1 MSTRISLITFFIVAA
16 SVANA
21 EQSAGG
27 ANPSLP
33 APSAKSAQ
41 SAAAPNTTSTRTGW
55 VVVTISGVILS
66 NSPPPA
72 SRKLFCNVGVST
84 AKVPVSHRRGTA
96 AAVISGNSFS
106 CSIKLGYKWQVAADD
121 FLTTDATVFG
131 VDTSLSASE
140 AHQLGYFQP
149 YSEIHAYFPD
159 TTPFPASG
167 ATTFKSAT
175 GLVY

>member
-1 MSTRISLITFFIVAA
+1 MSTRISLIAYFIVAA

-27 ANPSLP
+27 ATP
-33 APSAKSAQ
+33 APSAKPAQ
-41 SAAAPNTTSTRTGW
+41 SVSTAPAAISTRTGS

-72 SRKLFCNVGVST
+72 SRKLFCNVQIST
-84 AKVPVSHRRGTA
+84 AEVPINYRRGIA
-96 AAVISGNSFS
+96 AAVISGNSFT
-106 CSIKLGYKWQVAADD
+106 CSIKLGYKWQVDSNNS
-121 FLTTDATVFG
+121 LSTYATVIG

-140 AHQLGYFQP
+140 AHQLSSSSQSYGEIPVFFQ
-149 YSEIHAYFPD
+149 H

-175 GLVY
+175 GLVF

>member
-1 MSTRISLITFFIVAA
+1 MSTRVSLIAFFIVAA

-27 ANPSLP
+27 AKP
-33 APSAKSAQ
+33 AQ
-41 SAAAPNTTSTRTGW
+41 SASTAPATISTRTGA

-72 SRKLFCNVGVST
+72 SRKLFCNVQIST
-84 AKVPVSHRRGTA
+84 AEAPINNRRGIA
-96 AAVISGNSFS
+96 AAVISGNSFT
-106 CSIKLGYKWQVAADD
+106 CSIKLGYKWQVDSNNS
-121 FLTTDATVFG
+121 LSTYATVIG
-131 VDTSLSASE
+131 VDTSLPAPE
-140 AHQLGYFQP
+140 AFQLGSSQP
-149 YSEIHAYFPD
+149 YGEIPVFFQH